1 MMKSSLD
8 MVRSN
13 NTLGDSGKSN
23 CNERKK
29 KTQRLHLHPD
39 WTLTWK
45 DENNGEDEDD
55 DEKVAAPAEDEIVWS
70 SSTVI
75 QKELLVAEKNG
86 KKNNETQTCIGVP
99 SVVSDYEDVELVISS
114 SIQMKGLSSDYDDSH
129 PLINYKMSRLSIPV
143 LKSMLQKLIRRR
155 VPSAAVH
162 IALELALK
170 SWREFIRRLPIIIIE
185 DSTIHPEFPLL
196 VWAMVSESKG
206 GFNFD
211 KEELSSSSSQT
222 RKIPP
227 LHFLKRFLQIVY
239 EVASCSY
246 QDILMKDN
254 FNSNDGDAKMTMM
267 SLRNSVIQ
275 KEFGDFLNDKNES
288 KVEGT
293 EKVDESLILRSI
305 LLRAHYGGMKGDI
318 IMLLKY
324 AQAWRLRFL
333 LSSTHHHDEQQQH
346 NIQTEEWNRVPFKL
360 HSKSNKVSSKIVDSI
375 LSQKPRIEPLSMK
388 HMSFAGI
395 DFHCSS
401 ILEDILLEQQ
411 GKLMMHQITT
421 IVSSMIPPEPKPPA
435 HYYFKHQSSSS
446 SFPEEET
453 NDTWVHKNVFSL
465 MKTAMWKFS
474 SGVNHRQDL
483 SCYAGDDETIVTE
496 GVAVVRKE
504 DEILQKAW

>member
-1 MMKSSLD
+1 
-8 MVRSN
+8 
-13 NTLGDSGKSN
+13 
-23 CNERKK
+23 
-29 KTQRLHLHPD
+29 
-39 WTLTWK
+39 
-45 DENNGEDEDD
+45 
-55 DEKVAAPAEDEIVWS
+55 
-70 SSTVI
+70 
-75 QKELLVAEKNG
+75 
-86 KKNNETQTCIGVP
+86 
-99 SVVSDYEDVELVISS
+99 
-114 SIQMKGLSSDYDDSH
+114 
-129 PLINYKMSRLSIPV
+129 
-143 LKSMLQKLIRRR
+143 
-155 VPSAAVH
+155 
-162 IALELALK
+162 
-170 SWREFIRRLPIIIIE
+170 
-185 DSTIHPEFPLL
+185 
-196 VWAMVSESKG
+196 MVSESKG
-206 GFNFD
+206 GFIFD

-254 FNSNDGDAKMTMM
+254 CNDDDDKIMMM
-267 SLRNSVIQ
+267 SLRNRVIQ
-275 KEFGDFLNDKNES
+275 KEFGDFLNDKNEN
-288 KVEGT
+288 KGEET

-333 LSSTHHHDEQQQH
+333 LSSTHHHDDDKQQHTH
-346 NIQTEEWNRVPFKL
+346 NIQKEEWNRVPFKL
-360 HSKSNKVSSKIVDSI
+360 HSKSKKVSSKVVDSL

-411 GKLMMHQITT
+411 GKLMMHQVTT

-435 HYYFKHQSSSS
+435 HYYFKHKSSS
-446 SFPEEET
+446 SFPEKET

-483 SCYAGDDETIVTE
+483 SCYAGDDKTIVTE
-496 GVAVVRKE
+496 EEEIVVRKE
-504 DEILQKAW
+504 DEILQKAWNIIHPHVSTYARGYIQSKLNR